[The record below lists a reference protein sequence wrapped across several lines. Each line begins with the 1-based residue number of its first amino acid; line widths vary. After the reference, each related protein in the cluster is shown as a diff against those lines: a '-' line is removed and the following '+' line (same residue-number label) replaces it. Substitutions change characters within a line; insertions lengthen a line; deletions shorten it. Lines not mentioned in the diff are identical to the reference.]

1 VVQVRKI
8 TAYIASRRGKDLQTA
23 SINRELQVLR
33 RMLRLAVER
42 GKVENVPPKIE
53 LLSGEPRRDRVLTFD
68 EEREYFRATQMVGEQ
83 VMSYEIARR
92 W

>member
-1 VVQVRKI
+1 
-8 TAYIASRRGKDLQTA
+8 
-23 SINRELQVLR
+23 
-33 RMLRLAVER
+33 MLRLAVER

>member
-1 VVQVRKI
+1 M
-8 TAYIASRRGKDLQTA
+8 QTA

-33 RMLRLAVER
+33 RMLRLAVEQ